1 MKPLFI
7 TATGT
12 GIGKTIVTTILAWQ
26 AKQAGKSVR
35 ALKPVISGFTE
46 DTYDESDTAL
56 ILRSLNLEETEDAI
70 NNISPWRY
78 EAPLAPD
85 MAAARENAVLDFE
98 KLISFCKEAVE
109 GPDDIVL
116 IEGVGGLMVP
126 LSETRTVLD
135 WIKALD
141 CSSLLVSGSYLGTIS
156 HTLTAMETAEKY
168 HLPIKAIIIS
178 ESEESPVPVAETA
191 AVIGRFL
198 PGTPVLELPR
208 LPDRLEQWRYAPGL
222 LTKML

>member
-1 MKPLFI
+1 VKPLFI

-12 GIGKTIVTTILAWQ
+12 GIGKTIVTTALAWQ
-26 AKQAGKSVR
+26 AKRAGKSVR
-35 ALKPVISGFTE
+35 VLKPVISGFTE

-56 ILRSLNLEETEDAI
+56 ILKSLGLEETEDAI
-70 NNISPWRY
+70 SNISPWRY

-85 MAAARENAVLDFE
+85 MAAARENTALDFE
-98 KLISFCKEAVE
+98 KLISCCTEAAE

-126 LSETRTVLD
+126 LTETRTVLD
-135 WIKALD
+135 WIKALG

-156 HTLTAMETAEKY
+156 HTLTAMETAET
-168 HLPIKAIIIS
+168 HGLPIKAIIIS

-191 AVIGRFL
+191 AAIGRFL

-208 LPDRLEQWRYAPGL
+208 LPAGLEQWRHAPDL
-222 LTKML
+222 ITKIL

>member
-46 DTYDESDTAL
+46 DTYNESDTAL
-56 ILRSLNLEETEDAI
+56 ILRSLDLEETEDAI

-98 KLISFCKEAVE
+98 KLISFCSEAIE

-141 CSSLLVSGSYLGTIS
+141 
-156 HTLTAMETAEKY
+156 
-168 HLPIKAIIIS
+168 
-178 ESEESPVPVAETA
+178 
-191 AVIGRFL
+191 
-198 PGTPVLELPR
+198 
-208 LPDRLEQWRYAPGL
+208 
-222 LTKML
+222 